1 MEIEYPVSS
10 LLLLLFL
17 YLNIKCNDWS
27 IGRRATLYQRDDNR
41 RIERERVSFYRDNI
55 VIAEIFSRYWKRRT
69 KEVVRIR
76 RKSIGNTVKAK
87 RGRFLGV
94 FHRDTIARQRSLF
107 VAFGGQR
114 KNYVD

>member
-1 MEIEYPVSS
+1 MGTGLVLSRQYRNCR
-10 LLLLLFL
+10 
-17 YLNIKCNDWS
+17 NILK
-27 IGRRATLYQRDDNR
+27 IL
-41 RIERERVSFYRDNI
+41 ERS
-55 VIAEIFSRYWKRRT
+55 T

>member
-1 MEIEYPVSS
+1 M
-10 LLLLLFL
+10 
-17 YLNIKCNDWS
+17 
-27 IGRRATLYQRDDNR
+27 
-41 RIERERVSFYRDNI
+41 
-55 VIAEIFSRYWKRRT
+55 